1 MLLKQNFLI
10 KEAIFMIS
18 AFLSICF
25 LIGGFATGNPVMF
38 LASGLFAIAA
48 KIS

>member
-1 MLLKQNFLI
+1 
-10 KEAIFMIS
+10 MICV
-18 AFLSICF
+18 FLSIFF
-25 LIGGFATGNPVMF
+25 LVGGVATGNPIMF